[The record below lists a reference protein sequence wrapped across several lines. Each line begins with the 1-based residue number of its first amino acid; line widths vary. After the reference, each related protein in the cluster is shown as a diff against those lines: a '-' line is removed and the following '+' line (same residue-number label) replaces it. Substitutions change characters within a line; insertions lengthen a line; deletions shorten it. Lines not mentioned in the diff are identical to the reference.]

1 MYFAPSSS
9 VVYVLWHMFG
19 SFVLLRGL
27 EAVVA
32 TAAAEEIGD
41 PFTVPLEA
49 VVEFVDGSVAAA
61 ETGAV
66 GDISVSGLGV
76 SESFGS
82 SAEVSSAVLLV
93 SIYYVI
99 RAVTDP
105 VNGQIPDCRGL
116 SEAAEAYPC
125 NDKAMY
131 TQKSMVSQLARPIRL
146 LLPSMMLGRASR

>member
-9 VVYVLWHMFG
+9 SVYVLWHMFG

-41 PFTVPLEA
+41 PFIVPFEA
-49 VVEFVDGSVAAA
+49 VVEFVDGSVAAT

-66 GDISVSGLGV
+66 GDMSVCVLGV
-76 SESFGS
+76 PESSES
-82 SAEVSSAVLLV
+82 SAERSSGALFV
-93 SIYYVI
+93 SIYYEM
-99 RAVTDP
+99 RAVTDS

-116 SEAAEAYPC
+116 SEAAKTNPRD
-125 NDKAMY
+125 DKTMY
-131 TQKSMVSQLARPIRL
+131 AQKSMASQLARPIQFLR
-146 LLPSMMLGRASR
+146 PSMMLRTDSW